1 MAKQYKC
8 VAREGMSS
16 YSPIVIEAR
25 SPKEAAYFMGRQLGY
40 QCKQTLQGR
49 TYDYITKTNEFNS
62 NARCCV
68 AVYDGSK
75 VSYYNI
81 SQ

>member
-8 VAREGMSS
+8 VARECMSLT
-16 YSPIVIEAR
+16 SPTFIEAR
-25 SPKEAAYFMGRQLGY
+25 SPKEAAYFMGRQMGY
-40 QCKQTLQGR
+40 QCKQTIQGR
-49 TYDYITKTNEFNS
+49 TFDYVTKTTEFNS
-62 NARCCV
+62 NVVCCV